1 MVVVSVSWWDWIIVN
16 EKIIVGRAIFFYTI
30 HVLGIHHSFWKFIV
44 QNLKKKFASGTKR
57 SVESCPRPYL
67 GSDDNI
73 KCHNLFST
81 IARFYNT
88 KIFLVC
94 RGARTHVS
102 PPPKEDNDAMSN
114 AIKAGR
120 KKKEIWFFFLSWT
133 LWCAIDGKANN
144 LIWSLILVCTTILSI
159 LNKTMACM
167 DENNMHYAW

>member
-1 MVVVSVSWWDWIIVN
+1 MVFLASRQVLWTVSSSVLPIVKKS
-16 EKIIVGRAIFFYTI
+16 E
-30 HVLGIHHSFWKFIV
+30 
-44 QNLKKKFASGTKR
+44 KKFASGAKR

-88 KIFLVC
+88 KIFSVC

-133 LWCAIDGKANN
+133 LWCAIAGRANN
-144 LIWSLILVCTTILSI
+144 LIWSLILVCTTFLDHSEQNHGLYGWIQHALRLI
-159 LNKTMACM
+159 GC
-167 DENNMHYAW
+167 